1 VNVLSAEVLPL
12 PADLRSLSLDALIE
26 MLTTSRTF
34 HEALRAWRKR
44 HERDSVEASDPW
56 LDPHK
61 RVDTSAFLLQRTRR
75 VAAALNGLRQRLEK
89 PVASEAALHWRLRGP
104 IGVLAL
110 AGAIKREAKTDAER
124 AFLLLELCLELRRIS
139 PVEAPGCLTRS
150 RLRAAMREVI
160 AELKE
165 SIPADAFSADPAMS
179 AYASAVFEEV
189 AA

>member
-1 VNVLSAEVLPL
+1 
-12 PADLRSLSLDALIE
+12 
-26 MLTTSRTF
+26 
-34 HEALRAWRKR
+34 
-44 HERDSVEASDPW
+44 
-56 LDPHK
+56 
-61 RVDTSAFLLQRTRR
+61 
-75 VAAALNGLRQRLEK
+75 LNGLRQRLEK